1 MQHYTNIEVIGNTIF
16 ERYVKDGVRL
26 SRKTN
31 YQPTLFHHAAPGVE
45 TKHKDIYGR
54 FCVPKK
60 HENIW
65 EAKQWQKRMAE
76 IGQDA
81 MGMDDYCISYISDN
95 YRGVIDF
102 DRDNVI
108 IDVVDI
114 EVTAPEF
121 PDPKFAKYEIDMIS
135 HVRLYEGKKTYYIF
149 DLVKDVGHWDP
160 SKSVLDK
167 YILDNVVYMPFD
179 TEIDLL
185 LNYIQLWKSSTP
197 DLVFGWNSEGFDIP
211 YIITRIINILGESA
225 ANQLSPYGKISSKTI
240 TNMYGEKTIYR
251 IHGVA
256 LMDYMDVFKKFSF
269 TVMPDY
275 KLGNV
280 GYREVKADKLE
291 YDGPINKFRAA
302 DHQRYVDYCVRDT
315 DIILL
320 IDGRRCF
327 IDLILSLCYYAK
339 IRFEDVLGTIK
350 VWDSIIFNSLVEKN
364 VVIPMMKAS
373 PKQSFPGAYVKEP
386 VPGAYRYGMSFD
398 LTSLYPSILRLLN
411 ISPEMIAGMFSPAR
425 IEDYISGVAPKP
437 SDEFSCAP
445 NGMMYKK
452 GVTGVLPTETEKV
465 FLQRKSEKKMML
477 AAIRNQEAIKKILA
491 SRGIKSEH

>member
-1 MQHYTNIEVIGNTIF
+1 MQHYTNIEVIGNTVF
-16 ERYVKDGVRL
+16 ERYIDNGNRRT
-26 SRKTN
+26 RKVN
-31 YQPTLFHHAAPGVE
+31 YQPTLFHHAAPGVI
-45 TKHKDIYGR
+45 TKHKDIYDR
-54 FCVPKK
+54 YCVPKK

-65 EAKQWQKRMAE
+65 EAKQWVKKMEE

-81 MGMDDYCISYISDN
+81 MGMDDYALSYISDN
-95 YRGVIDF
+95 YKGLIEF
-102 DRDNVI
+102 DRDDVV

-121 PDPKFAKYEIDMIS
+121 PEPKYAKYEIDMIS
-135 HVRLYEGKKTYYIF
+135 HVRLHNGKKTYYIF

-160 SKSVLDK
+160 SKSVLEK
-167 YILDNVVYMPFD
+167 YILDNVVYMPFED
-179 TEIDLL
+179 EVDLL
-185 LNYIQLWKSSTP
+185 LNYIQLWKSTTP

-211 YIITRIINILGESA
+211 YIITRITNILGEKA
-225 ANQLSPYGKISSKTI
+225 ANQLSPYGKITSKTV
-240 TNMYGEKTIYR
+240 NNLYGEKIIYK
-251 IHGVA
+251 IHGIA

-269 TVMPDY
+269 TPMPDY

-280 GYREVKADKLE
+280 GYREVKADKLDYE
-291 YDGPINKFRAA
+291 GPINKFRAA

-327 IDLILSLCYYAK
+327 IDLILSLSYYAK
-339 IRFEDVLGTIK
+339 ITYDMVLGTIK
-350 VWDSIIFNSLVEKN
+350 VWDSIIFNSLAEQN
-364 VVIPMMKAS
+364 IVIPAMKAS

-386 VPGAYRYGMSFD
+386 VPGAYRYGLSFD

-411 ISPEMIAGMFSPAR
+411 ISPEMIVGMFSPAR
-425 IEDYISGVAPKP
+425 LDDYINKTAPRP
-437 SDEFSCAP
+437 SEEYSCAP

-452 GVTGVLPTETEKV
+452 GVVGVLPTETEKV

-491 SRGIKSEH
+491 SRGVKTDH